1 MSYITERGLNTSIT
15 KPSGH
20 KQGQMTKILP
30 LYYFYTESYQ
40 AQIMIFKKVSVKSVQ
55 HEGERRDNLRES
67 SKRKDISFRVDTAS
81 RNSQMTTQGAK
92 ITKNTQHRWDFFSKA
107 AKYALH
113 TPPKYSSKVT
123 QAKDEQIK

>member
-1 MSYITERGLNTSIT
+1 MG
-15 KPSGH
+15 
-20 KQGQMTKILP
+20 
-30 LYYFYTESYQ
+30 
-40 AQIMIFKKVSVKSVQ
+40 VKSIQ

-81 RNSQMTTQGAK
+81 RNSQMTTQGTK
-92 ITKNTQHRWDFFSKA
+92 ITQHRWDFFSKA

-113 TPPKYSSKVT
+113 TPPPKYSSKVT

>member
-1 MSYITERGLNTSIT
+1 MG
-15 KPSGH
+15 
-20 KQGQMTKILP
+20 
-30 LYYFYTESYQ
+30 
-40 AQIMIFKKVSVKSVQ
+40 VKSIQ

-81 RNSQMTTQGAK
+81 RNSQMTTQRTK

-113 TPPKYSSKVT
+113 TPPPKYSSKVT